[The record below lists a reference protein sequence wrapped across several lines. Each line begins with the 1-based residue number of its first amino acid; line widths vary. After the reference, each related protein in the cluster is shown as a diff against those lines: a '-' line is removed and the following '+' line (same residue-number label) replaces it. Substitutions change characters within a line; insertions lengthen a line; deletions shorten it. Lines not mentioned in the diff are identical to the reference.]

1 MTDPERIQETLRVL
15 AETQRALVAGGGGS
29 GRSKRAQSLLQE
41 YSSVGAA
48 KQYKLW
54 KRSVCLLNCLHDVS
68 DSELAL
74 LIVAQVK
81 GTATDALDIIE
92 TNDTMG
98 ARAHGTDWRETQRGQ
113 RKLGLSPKTVGA
125 TINFEKV
132 ATCLDICCWSRA

>member
-15 AETQRALVAGGGGS
+15 AETQRALVAGRGGS
-29 GRSKRAQSLLQE
+29 GRSELAQCRPQE
-41 YSSVGAA
+41 YSGVGAA

-92 TNDTMG
+92 TNDTME
-98 ARAHGTDWRETQRGQ
+98 ARAMELTGE
-113 RKLGLSPKTVGA
+113 KLNEG
-125 TINFEKV
+125 NEN
-132 ATCLDICCWSRA
+132 LDSARRRWEQLLILRR